1 MKFNLSKNVYIYK
14 ELYKELNSFIHNEF
28 PLDLPITYQ
37 LTYYL
42 TLMSDIEANLGLTLV
57 RSFEIRAE
65 CGMRLR
71 DIFVSN
77 RNMFLEYI
85 SYETYDYIK
94 YLIEKLLCKSLIL
107 VMIAIDC
114 ENHGYDKNM
123 TNEDKYI
130 SEKNDN
136 NRNENDK
143 NEKSKNMNDHK
154 SKGYTEF
161 VEKLYRLPSN
171 SYNVWIISWLV
182 SCINEEELLNRYKL
196 RNVNWANTMC
206 RNNQFGSLIPS
217 IRYIA
222 NSLFN

>member
-1 MKFNLSKNVYIYK
+1 MKLNLSKNVK
-14 ELYKELNSFIHNEF
+14 EYMNLYNELNSFIHNEF

-42 TLMSDIEANLGLTLV
+42 TLMSDINAN
-57 RSFEIRAE
+57 SYENRAE

-71 DIFVSN
+71 DIFVFN
-77 RNMFLEYI
+77 RNMFLEYMN
-85 SYETYDYIK
+85 YELYDHIK

-114 ENHGYDKNM
+114 DVKNRNKKSGYDKNM
-123 TNEDKYI
+123 
-130 SEKNDN
+130 NDP
-136 NRNENDK
+136 
-143 NEKSKNMNDHK
+143 K
-154 SKGYTEF
+154 SKGYTDF

-182 SCINEEELLNRYKL
+182 SCINDEEILNRDKL
-196 RNVNWANTMC
+196 RNLNWANTMC

>member
-1 MKFNLSKNVYIYK
+1 MY
-14 ELYKELNSFIHNEF
+14 LYNELNSFIHNEF

-42 TLMSDIEANLGLTLV
+42 TLMSDINAN
-57 RSFEIRAE
+57 SYEIRAE

-71 DIFVSN
+71 DIFVFN
-77 RNMFLEYI
+77 RNMFLEYMN
-85 SYETYDYIK
+85 YELYDHIK

-114 ENHGYDKNM
+114 ENQGYDCDVKNR
-123 TNEDKYI
+123 NKKSIYDK
-130 SEKNDN
+130 
-136 NRNENDK
+136 NRNENV
-143 NEKSKNMNDHK
+143 
-154 SKGYTEF
+154 YTEF

-182 SCINEEELLNRYKL
+182 SCINDEEILNRDKL
-196 RNVNWANTMC
+196 RNLNWANTMC

-217 IRYIA
+217 IRYLIEYI
-222 NSLFN
+222 FK

>member
-1 MKFNLSKNVYIYK
+1 MKLNLSKNVK
-14 ELYKELNSFIHNEF
+14 EYMNLYNELNSFIHNEF

-42 TLMSDIEANLGLTLV
+42 TLMSDINAN
-57 RSFEIRAE
+57 SYEIRAE

-71 DIFVSN
+71 DIFVFN
-77 RNMFLEYI
+77 RNMFLEYMN
-85 SYETYDYIK
+85 YELYDHIK

-114 ENHGYDKNM
+114 ENQECDCDVKNRNKKSGNDK
-123 TNEDKYI
+123 
-130 SEKNDN
+130 
-136 NRNENDK
+136 NRNEN
-143 NEKSKNMNDHK
+143 
-154 SKGYTEF
+154 GYTDF
-161 VEKLYRLPSN
+161 IEKLYRLPSN

-182 SCINEEELLNRYKL
+182 SCINDEEILNRDKL
-196 RNVNWANTMC
+196 RNLNWANTMC
-206 RNNQFGSLIPS
+206 RNNQFVSLIPS